1 MKGFYHIW
9 AWWPFWSCDLDF
21 LYTHWFPL
29 PIDASFFVFLCT
41 KKKAR
46 VIPLRIGAWN
56 VRTLM
61 DSAGSDRPQRRT
73 ALVGREL
80 GRYDIQIAALSETRF
95 ADVGEIKEVGA
106 GYTFFWS
113 GRKSEERREAGV
125 GFAIKTEL
133 VGKLSGLPKGIN
145 DRLMTLRLPLTG
157 NKHATIVSAYAPTM
171 TNPDEVKDKFYDDL
185 DNVISATPRTDKL
198 ILLGDFNARVG
209 TDHQTW
215 EGVIGPEGVGKCN
228 SNGLLLL
235 RKCAEHDLLITNTV
249 FRLPNRNK
257 TSWMHPRS
265 KHWHLIDYV
274 IVRRTDR
281 QDVKVTKTMCGA
293 DCWTDHRLVVSKL
306 NLRIQPARRP
316 QGKKAPK
323 RLDVSK
329 LNKDSMRQDF
339 LTDICNQLDA
349 MNLSSEDPE
358 ENWTVFHKTVLSSA
372 ASTLGQSSRK
382 HQDWF
387 DENDDE
393 IQRLL
398 EEKHRLLKAHQ
409 DDTSSVS
416 KKAAYSNIC
425 KTVQTKLRDM
435 QDSWLRK
442 KTEEIQSFADRKD
455 MKKFHDALK
464 TIYGPKSSGATTL
477 LSADG
482 NTLLTD
488 KEAILE
494 RWAEHFYS
502 VLNRPSSI
510 NQDAIDRLPQ
520 IECNVLLDEFPTVT
534 ETRKAVQQLSSGKAP
549 GADAIPAKFTRLG
562 GYPWQRN

>member
-1 MKGFYHIW
+1 MLGQIDHSVERPLW
-9 AWWPFWSCDLDF
+9 AE
-21 LYTHWFPL
+21 
-29 PIDASFFVFLCT
+29 
-41 KKKAR
+41 
-46 VIPLRIGAWN
+46 N
-56 VRTLM
+56 
-61 DSAGSDRPQRRT
+61 
-73 ALVGREL
+73 L
-80 GRYDIQIAALSETRF
+80 GGMIAALSETRF

-145 DRLMTLRLPLTG
+145 DRLMTLRLPLSG

-235 RKCAEHDLLITNTV
+235 RKCAEYDLLITNTV

-293 DCWTDHRLVVSKL
+293 DCWTDHRLVISKL

-358 ENWTVFHKTVLSSA
+358 KNWTVFHKTVLSSA
-372 ASTLGQSSRK
+372 ASTLGHPSRK

-494 RWAEHFYS
+494 RWAEHFNS

-549 GADAIPAKFTRLG
+549 GADAIPAEVYKAG
-562 GYPWQRN
+562 GLPMAVKLTELNIMEIYMYTAPGCGHMSSWGPVLFFRMINIQSYCVFHAGHSL